1 MSHSL
6 PVQLLDV
13 NREAGTFRVARKAFT
28 DQQVFE
34 AERAAIFD
42 RCWIYLG
49 HGSELPKKGAF
60 VTRSVAGRNVL
71 FNRDAGGT
79 VRAFLNSC
87 PHRGA
92 TVCRERSG
100 NAKNF

>member
-1 MSHSL
+1 MSQS
-6 PVQLLDV
+6 PPFKLLDID
-13 NREAGTFRVARKAFT
+13 REAGTFRVARKAFT
-28 DQQVFE
+28 DPQVFE

-49 HGSELPKKGAF
+49 HGSELPKKASF
-60 VTRSVAGRNVL
+60 VTRPVAGRNVI
-71 FNRDAGGT
+71 FNRDAEGQ

-92 TVCRERSG
+92 TVCRERS
-100 NAKNF
+100 